1 MEEQNGNGGNSSS
14 TNDNQQQHASSSE
27 SLIKPADRQR
37 RQVESVRIDLYHGPT
52 VCIGGL
58 YYPAED
64 EAEARLQYGERQEQ
78 RRRLDREAWVAS
90 PQGKMCLELY
100 QKFMEYKAYLEK
112 NPWARRHRN
121 GAEIEYPE
129 HLLFADALAQI
140 KDYENERVEKARKNL
155 EKARQAARCEHH
167 YMDGEQCAA
176 PRLRDGKFCRMHQGI
191 EEAKAVKLDLGPL
204 EDPDSIQAG
213 IRKLV
218 AAVVDGRVDRTQS
231 SHLGYLIQLAAW
243 NVMRTSTGM
252 RAREIE

>member
-1 MEEQNGNGGNSSS
+1 MEEPNGNSGNGNNTS
-14 TNDNQQQHASSSE
+14 TDNEASSSGGE
-27 SLIKPADRQR
+27 LGLKAAERPR
-37 RQVESVRIDLYHGPT
+37 RNIESVRIDLYHGPT

-64 EAEARLQYGERQEQ
+64 EAEARLQYEERQEQ
-78 RRRLDREAWVAS
+78 RLSLDREAWVAS
-90 PQGKMCLELY
+90 PQGKMCLDLY
-100 QKFMEYKAYLEK
+100 QKFMEYKTFLEK
-112 NPWARRHRN
+112 NPWAKRHRN

-140 KDYENERVEKARKNL
+140 KDYENERAEKARKNL

-231 SHLGYLIQLAAW
+231 SHLGYLIQVAAW

-252 RAREIE
+252 RSREIE